1 PFGAVRRILRI
12 GTASVLF
19 ACAVLGATISGAAA
33 HAVLLATVPADGS
46 TIEVAPHEI
55 MLRFNE
61 PVTPI
66 SLRVIGPD
74 GRPMPAGDTGSA
86 FVSEIRLPLPAGLTD
101 GGYLV
106 SWRVVSADSHPV
118 GGSFVFSV
126 GEGAAQA
133 VPPSN
138 AATARASLWKAAR
151 ILLRWV
157 QNAALMLAAGG
168 ALF

>member
-1 PFGAVRRILRI
+1 
-12 GTASVLF
+12 
-19 ACAVLGATISGAAA
+19 
-33 HAVLLATVPADGS
+33 
-46 TIEVAPHEI
+46 
-55 MLRFNE
+55 
-61 PVTPI
+61 
-66 SLRVIGPD
+66 
-74 GRPMPAGDTGSA
+74 PMPAGDTGSA
-86 FVSEIRLPLPAGLTD
+86 FVSEIRLPLPASLTD

-168 ALF
+168 ALFQALVLRGGPPVPGVGATIVGSALVAMLAAG